1 MGENDYYSP
10 LTLNELVKEIQ
21 RIIRDNKEVSG
32 EELITNVK
40 YVAEDDE
47 MTVPTNSI
55 LFDIRQNTID
65 PDVALFGTLAVVPK
79 RTGRV
84 M

>member
-10 LTLNELVKEIQ
+10 MTLNEFIKEIQ
-21 RIIRDNKEVSG
+21 RIIRDNEEVSG
-32 EELITNVK
+32 EELITNAK
-40 YVAEDDE
+40 YITDDD
-47 MTVPTNSI
+47 MTVPPGSI
-55 LFDIRQNTID
+55 LIDIRQNTMD

-79 RTGRV
+79 RTGLV

>member
-10 LTLNELVKEIQ
+10 ITLNEFVKEIQ
-21 RIIRDNKEVSG
+21 RIIRDNEEVSG
-32 EELITNVK
+32 EELITNAK
-40 YVAEDDE
+40 YVTEDNC
-47 MTVPTNSI
+47 MTVPTGSI
-55 LFDIRQNTID
+55 LLDIRQNTMD

-79 RTGRV
+79 RAGLV

>member
-10 LTLNELVKEIQ
+10 ITLNEFVKEIQ
-21 RIIRDNKEVSG
+21 RIIRDNEEVSG
-32 EELITNVK
+32 EELITNTK
-40 YVAEDDE
+40 YVTEDDY
-47 MTVPTNSI
+47 MTVPPGSI
-55 LFDIRQNTID
+55 LFDIRQNTVD

-79 RTGRV
+79 RIGRV